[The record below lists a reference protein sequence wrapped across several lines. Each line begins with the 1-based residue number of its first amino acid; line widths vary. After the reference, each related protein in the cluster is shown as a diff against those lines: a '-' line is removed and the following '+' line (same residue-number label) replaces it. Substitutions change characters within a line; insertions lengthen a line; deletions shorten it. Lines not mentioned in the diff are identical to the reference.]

1 MAKENWS
8 ARIEANLKKDLQEFI
23 KHSNY
28 NNEDIVIN
36 GFEVLKN
43 LQGKHSQNKLKQ
55 TYVNTT
61 TESFNQNVFEVDNFD
76 INLFEEINIANL
88 NRINLQDMLVRISF
102 WKPYNTLLKMTNGRY
117 LFIKSVD
124 QSIDEITFDVIGE
137 ELESVIS
144 LQRII
149 NEVENISRI
158 FERKAE

>member
-43 LQGKHSQNKLKQ
+43 LQGKHSQDELKQ
-55 TYVNTT
+55 TNVNTT
-61 TESFNQNVFEVDNFD
+61 TESFNQKIFEVDNFD
-76 INLFEEINIANL
+76 INLFEEIDIANL
-88 NRINLQDMLVRISF
+88 NRMNLQDMLARISF

-117 LFIKSVD
+117 LFVKSVD

-144 LQRII
+144 LEKII
-149 NEVENISRI
+149 NEVQNISQI